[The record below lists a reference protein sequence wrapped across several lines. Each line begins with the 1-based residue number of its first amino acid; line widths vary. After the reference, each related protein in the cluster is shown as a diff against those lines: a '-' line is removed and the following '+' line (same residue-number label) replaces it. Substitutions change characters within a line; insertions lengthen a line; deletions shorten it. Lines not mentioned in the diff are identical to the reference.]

1 MFLTTKLAAIGTLL
15 LQWGL
20 RLVLANHCK
29 MLLSPNDALHGFC
42 SEIIDVLIQLLRL

>member
-29 MLLSPNDALHGFC
+29 MLLSPNDALLSLVG
-42 SEIIDVLIQLLRL
+42 VPPWLLQRDH